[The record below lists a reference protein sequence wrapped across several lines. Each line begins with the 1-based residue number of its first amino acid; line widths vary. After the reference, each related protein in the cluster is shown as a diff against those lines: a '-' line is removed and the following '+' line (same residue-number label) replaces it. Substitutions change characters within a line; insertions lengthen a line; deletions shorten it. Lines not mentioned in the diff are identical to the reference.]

1 MARGGKLLMVEDE
14 VELAEPVL
22 EYLADLGHETR
33 HAATLAE
40 AGRALDVAR
49 PDLVLLDLNLGAESG
64 LTLLRRLRAE
74 AIPALILSARADT
87 GERVIG
93 LELGA
98 EDVMAKPFDLRE
110 LAARVA
116 GILRRHGGRARPL
129 LRLERTAV
137 DLAAALVLHEGGA
150 TTRLGPGEVALL
162 RVLSSPPGRVIS
174 REALLDAA
182 PAESLDADSR
192 SIDQRIARLRRKLDT
207 EAIRTLRGQG
217 YVLDVPGK
225 P

>member
-14 VELAEPVL
+14 HALAEPVL

-40 AGRALDVAR
+40 AGRALEEGR

-74 AIPALILSARADT
+74 GIPALILSARADT

-116 GILRRHGGRARPL
+116 GILRRHGGKPRPL

-137 DLAAALVLHEGGA
+137 DLAAALVLHAGGA
-150 TTRLGPGEVALL
+150 TTCLGPGEVALL

-174 REALLDAA
+174 REALLEAA
-182 PAESLDADSR
+182 PAESLEADSR
-192 SIDQRIARLRRKLDT
+192 SIDQRIARLRRKLET

-217 YVLDVPGK
+217 YVLELPG
-225 P
+225 